1 MPRIY
6 APEEDA
12 KQAQGEIVFVNGVAA
27 LPAGTDTTA
36 WSAAGYTVD
45 TRQHEIQP
53 LDKLS
58 IADLWLLCDQLG
70 IDLSLAPEEIPTRA
84 AMVPLID
91 AAVASSLDAITVS
104 CAQGEECGDTAVTIT
119 SDQGGDLVYSVSVA
133 AYTPVWYEDLAHLDA
148 IETGDEVTAAN
159 GYYVNVFEL
168 DARGRCIGYGSAQAV
183 SATNDNIE
191 LAKILDNSIKA
202 IDWWY
207 DELEYPENTQE
218 DVEAALLINAQA
230 LVAEGYVVTIE
241 DGSTYDTDTHAW
253 AGKFTV
259 TCPDGDHYA
268 TDADARSITVTFT
281 AIPAI
286 AELAKVLDAGLET
299 VPNATANNKT
309 AVDAAILVLANAL
322 IGEGYTA
329 TISGTST
336 YDTTARAWAGKICV
350 TADDDENDTATDSV
364 DRSLAIVPT
373 TVSSDTELAKI
384 LDATVETLPNTT
396 LNVKSGTGGVEEA
409 MLALAGAAVA
419 EGYTVSIETGSTYNT
434 ATRAWAGKFR
444 VSTNARPLDFTID
457 GSNRAL
463 DLVATGA
470 SAAAELEK
478 IADGDV
484 DDLPVG
490 TENTKVGVEG
500 AMLVLAQAE
509 VGAGF
514 TVSIVSGSTYDTDT
528 KNWAGKFHVVSDT
541 HPLDFVADA
550 ANREIS
556 ITIAES

>member
-45 TRQHEIQP
+45 TRQHTLQP

-70 IDLSLAPEEIPTRA
+70 INLSLDPGETPTRA
-84 AMVPLID
+84 VMVPAID
-91 AAVASSLDAITVS
+91 AAVATVLDAITVS
-104 CAQGEECGDTAVTIT
+104 CAQGEECGDTTVSIS

-133 AYTPVWYEDLAHLDA
+133 AYTPVWYEDLSHLPA
-148 IETGDEVTAAN
+148 IETRDDVTAAN

-168 DARGRCIGYGSAQAV
+168 DSRGRCIGYGSAQAV
-183 SATNDNIE
+183 SATNDDIE
-191 LAKILDNSIKA
+191 LAKITDNAVKA
-202 IDWWY
+202 LDWWY
-207 DELEYPENTQE
+207 DEIEYTENNKTE
-218 DVEAALLINAQA
+218 VEYALLTNAQA
-230 LVAEGYVVTIE
+230 LVAKDYVVSIE
-241 DGSTYDTDTHAW
+241 DGSAYDTDTHTW
-253 AGKFTV
+253 DGKFTV
-259 TCPDGDHYA
+259 TCPEGDHYA
-268 TDADARSITVTFT
+268 TDADWRSITVTFT

-299 VPNATANNKT
+299 MPNATANNKT

-336 YDTTARAWAGKICV
+336 YDTTTRAWAGKICV

-364 DRSLAIVPT
+364 NRSLAIVPT
-373 TVSSDTELAKI
+373 TVSSNTELAKI
-384 LDATVETLPNTT
+384 LDVTVETLPNTT
-396 LNVKSGTGGVEEA
+396 ANSQSAVEAA
-409 MLALAGAAVA
+409 MLVLADAAIA
-419 EGYTVSIETGSTYNT
+419 AGYTPTIEAASTYVT
-434 ATRAWAGKFR
+434 ATRVWTGKFR
-444 VSTNARPLDFTID
+444 VSTDARPLDFTID
-457 GSNRAL
+457 AAGRSL
-463 DLVATGA
+463 DIVATGA
-470 SAAAELEK
+470 GAAAELAK

-484 DDLPVG
+484 DDLPIG
-490 TENTKVGVEG
+490 TANTKVGVEG

-528 KNWAGKFHVVSDT
+528 KNWVGKFHVVSDT

-550 ANREIS
+550 ANREITV
-556 ITIAES
+556 TIATE

>member
-12 KQAQGEIVFVNGVAA
+12 KQAQGEITFVNGVAA

-70 IDLSLAPEEIPTRA
+70 IDLSLAPEETPTRA

-91 AAVASSLDAITVS
+91 AAVATALDAITVS
-104 CAQGEECGDTAVTIT
+104 CAQGAECGDTTVTIT
-119 SDQGGDLVYSVSVA
+119 SDQGGDLVYLVSAA
-133 AYTPVWYEDLAHLDA
+133 AYTPVWYEDLSYLDE
-148 IETGDEVTAAN
+148 IETGDDVTAAN

-168 DARGRCIGYGSAQAV
+168 DSRGRCIGYGSAQAV

-241 DGSTYDTDTHAW
+241 DGSTYDTGTHAW
-253 AGKFTV
+253 AGKLTV
-259 TCPDGDHYA
+259 TCPDGDHSA
-268 TDADARSITVTFT
+268 TDANARSITVTFT
-281 AIPAI
+281 AIPAV
-286 AELAKVLDAGLET
+286 AELAKVTDVGLET
-299 VPNATANNKT
+299 LPDATANNKT
-309 AVDAAILVLANAL
+309 AVESTMLILANAL
-322 IGEGYTA
+322 VAEGYTV
-329 TISGTST
+329 TIESGST
-336 YDTTARAWAGKICV
+336 YNTTTRAWAGKFTV
-350 TADDDENDTATDSV
+350 TKDDDENDTATDAV
-364 DRSLAIVPT
+364 NRALDLVADN
-373 TVSSDTELAKI
+373 VSSDTELAKI
-384 LDATVETLPNTT
+384 LDVTVETLPNTT
-396 LNVKSGTGGVEEA
+396 ANTKEAVEAA
-409 MLALAGAAVA
+409 MLVLADAAIGA
-419 EGYTVSIETGSTYNT
+419 GYTPTIETGSTYST
-434 ATRAWAGKFR
+434 ATRVWAGKFR
-444 VSTNARPLDFTID
+444 VSTDARPLDFTID
-457 GSNRAL
+457 ASARSL
-463 DLVATGA
+463 DIVATGA
-470 SAAAELEK
+470 SAATELAK

-484 DDLPVG
+484 ANLPVG
-490 TENTKVGVEG
+490 TANTKVGVEG

-514 TVSIVSGSTYDTDT
+514 TVSIVDGSTYDTNT

-550 ANREIS
+550 ANREITV
-556 ITIAES
+556 TIAES

>member
-45 TRQHEIQP
+45 TRQHTIQP

-70 IDLSLAPEEIPTRA
+70 IDLSLAPEETPTRA

-91 AAVASSLDAITVS
+91 AAVATVLDTITVS
-104 CAQGEECGDTAVTIT
+104 CAQGTECGDTTVSIS

-133 AYTPVWYEDLAHLDA
+133 AYTPVWYEDLSHLDK
-148 IETGDEVTAAN
+148 IEDGDDVTATN

-183 SATNDNIE
+183 SATNDDIE
-191 LAKILDNSIKA
+191 LAKITDNAVKA
-202 IDWWY
+202 LDWWY
-207 DELEYPENTQE
+207 DEIEYTENNKTE
-218 DVEAALLINAQA
+218 VEAALLINAQA
-230 LVAEGYVVTIE
+230 LVAEGYVVSIE

-259 TCPDGDHYA
+259 TCPEGDHYA
-268 TDADARSITVTFT
+268 TDANARSITVTFT

-286 AELAKVLDAGLET
+286 AELAKVTDNGIKTL
-299 VPNATANNKT
+299 PNATLNTKA
-309 AVDAAILVLANAL
+309 AVDAAVLVLANTL
-322 IGEGYTA
+322 VGEGYTA
-329 TISGTST
+329 TISGTATYST
-336 YDTTARAWAGKICV
+336 TTRAWVGKICV
-350 TADDDENDTATDSV
+350 TADADENDTATDANN
-364 DRSLAIVPT
+364 RTLAIVPT

-384 LDATVETLPNTT
+384 TDVSVETLPNTT
-396 LNVKSGTGGVEEA
+396 ANNQSAVEAA
-409 MLALAGAAVA
+409 MLVLADAAIA
-419 EGYTVSIETGSTYNT
+419 AGYTPTIEAASTYVT
-434 ATRAWAGKFR
+434 ATRIWTGKFR
-444 VSTNARPLDFTID
+444 VSTDARPLDFTID
-457 GSNRAL
+457 ASARSL
-463 DLVATGA
+463 DILATGA
-470 SAAAELEK
+470 SAATELAK

-484 DDLPVG
+484 DNLPIG
-490 TENTKVGVEG
+490 TEDTKVGVEG
-500 AMLVLAQAE
+500 AMLVLAQAK

-514 TVSIVSGSTYDTDT
+514 TVSIVDGSTYDIGTN
-528 KNWAGKFHVVSDT
+528 NWVGKFHVVSDT

-550 ANREIS
+550 ANREITV
-556 ITIAES
+556 TIATE

>member
-45 TRQHEIQP
+45 TRQHTLQP

-70 IDLSLAPEEIPTRA
+70 INLSLAPEEIPTRA

-91 AAVASSLDAITVS
+91 AAVATVLDAITVS
-104 CAQGEECGDTAVTIT
+104 CAQGEECGDTTVSIS

-133 AYTPVWYEDLAHLDA
+133 AYTPVWYEDLSHLDE
-148 IETGDEVTAAN
+148 IEDGDDVTATN

-183 SATNDNIE
+183 SATNDDIE
-191 LAKILDNSIKA
+191 LAKITDNAVKA
-202 IDWWY
+202 LDWWY
-207 DELEYPENTQE
+207 DEIEYTENNKTE
-218 DVEAALLINAQA
+218 VEYALLTNAQA

-241 DGSTYDTDTHAW
+241 DGSTYDTGTHVW
-253 AGKFTV
+253 TGKFTV
-259 TCPDGDHYA
+259 TCPDGTHSA
-268 TDADARSITVTFT
+268 TDANARSITVTFT
-281 AIPAI
+281 AIPAV
-286 AELAKVLDAGLET
+286 AELAKVTDNGIKTL
-299 VPNATANNKT
+299 PNATANNKT

-336 YDTTARAWAGKICV
+336 YNTTTRAWAGKICV

-364 DRSLAIVPT
+364 NRSLAIVPT

-396 LNVKSGTGGVEEA
+396 ANSQSAVEAA
-409 MLALAGAAVA
+409 MLVLADAAIA
-419 EGYTVSIETGSTYNT
+419 AGYTPTIEAASTYVT
-434 ATRAWAGKFR
+434 ATRIWTGKFR
-444 VSTNARPLDFTID
+444 VSTDARPLDFTID
-457 GSNRAL
+457 AAGRSL
-463 DLVATGA
+463 DIVATGA
-470 SAAAELEK
+470 GAAAELAK

-484 DDLPVG
+484 DDLPIG
-490 TENTKVGVEG
+490 TANTKVGVEG

-528 KNWAGKFHVVSDT
+528 KNWVGKFHVVSDT

-556 ITIAES
+556 ITIAE